1 MVKDEVHYAEF
12 KAACSGM
19 RSEENLKILLVRG
32 DSGFLLIRK
41 ITPCPNALG
50 V

>member
-1 MVKDEVHYAEF
+1 MQSSKQLAP
-12 KAACSGM
+12 ACAV
-19 RSEENLKILLVRG
+19 RKENLKILLVRG